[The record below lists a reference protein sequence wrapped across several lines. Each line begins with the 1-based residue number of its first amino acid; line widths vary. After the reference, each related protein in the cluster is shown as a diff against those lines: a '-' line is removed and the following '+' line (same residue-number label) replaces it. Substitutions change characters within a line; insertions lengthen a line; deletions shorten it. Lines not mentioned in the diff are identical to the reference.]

1 MTTVDPSIVLDS
13 FGVLYT
19 EAAQDI
25 LAETV
30 LMITK
35 PDPVLIGRLL
45 THIVGNKKPP
55 SKVRF
60 LVGKHQSCPK
70 QWKDPRLSWNYN
82 IKIVRF

>member
-60 LVGKHQSCPK
+60 LVDCWHI
-70 QWKDPRLSWNYN
+70 L
-82 IKIVRF
+82 